1 MPAIGEAARAVLE
14 HSGVDVQVCYPGC
27 CGMPQ
32 LELGDVADVAQKV
45 RFGSRFGMIF
55 ALTG

>member
-14 HSGVDVQVCYPGC
+14 HSGVDVEVCYPGC

-45 RFGSRFGMIF
+45 RLGSRFGMS
-55 ALTG
+55 LL